1 MLSFTQSCFFERCE
15 DNYSCTSDGGVFCDC
30 DLVDNSHKTTQ
41 LWSCFLYSCN
51 IQRSQY
57 IFAFIHI
64 VLRLFTMYINVF
76 LHICFLNNTQCTVL
90 LSIPQMHLV
99 ACVELRGSWC
109 LWRPWMTIFD
119 HLVKFYKPMF
129 QGIPGG
135 DDEFLES
142 WEPMGFCLA
151 AISYLQWSTSG
162 PQTEAQGVWTDPKI
176 SRNEQNVGMAV
187 RFNTPPYSWLTHSG
201 SSIGRCPRSERS
213 SGYTKAGAST
223 STSTRE
229 DLCSFDF
236 ASNMKHQASAPL
248 KTNRFPSKID
258 AWKMTFFLLNWSL
271 FRGICFFWGGRNI

>member
-1 MLSFTQSCFFERCE
+1 MCF
-15 DNYSCTSDGGVFCDC
+15 YIYFCK
-30 DLVDNSHKTTQ
+30 NK
-41 LWSCFLYSCN
+41 
-51 IQRSQY
+51 
-57 IFAFIHI
+57 
-64 VLRLFTMYINVF
+64 
-76 LHICFLNNTQCTVL
+76 QCTVL
-90 LSIPQMHLV
+90 LSLPQLHLV

-119 HLVKFYKPMF
+119 HQASFPRDSMIFWSLGNPWV
-129 QGIPGG
+129 
-135 DDEFLES
+135 
-142 WEPMGFCLA
+142 CLA

-162 PQTEAQGVWTDPKI
+162 PQTEAQGFWTDPKI

-248 KTNRFPSKID
+248 KTNI
-258 AWKMTFFLLNWSL
+258 SL
-271 FRGICFFWGGRNI
+271 EHWCLEDDISF